1 MLTPDA
7 GRRMS
12 NRWTILA
19 VLFFARLTMAFQ
31 FQAVAALAPLV
42 ATRYGVGLADIGLLI
57 GLYLAPGI
65 ALALPGGALA
75 TRLGERRVVIASLLL
90 MLVGGGLMWAGTG
103 WQMLVAGR
111 VLAGIGGVAVN
122 VLLTKML
129 ADWFVGREISTAMA
143 IYVVSWPLGIA
154 LALLVLPGLAAG
166 GLGPAFAAVPA
177 LIAAGLV
184 LFFFLYR
191 APEAGGAAIALSAA
205 SLPFTPVLAA
215 GWIWAFYNGAI
226 AMVFSFGPVL
236 LIARG
241 WTLEAGSSATSLYL
255 LLMAISIPLGG
266 ILADRSGRRD
276 MVIAISLAG
285 FALLMAATL
294 MVPLG
299 WIPAVFVA
307 MGLVSGLCAG
317 PVMGLPAAVLPPAA
331 RAFGMGVF
339 FTLYYVVMML
349 APMIAG
355 QLADRTGDPA
365 TPFVFGI
372 ALLVSC
378 LGALLLFR
386 ATAAP
391 ALPAR

>member
-1 MLTPDA
+1 MT
-7 GRRMS
+7 

-19 VLFFARLTMAFQ
+19 VLFVARLTMAFQ
-31 FQAVAALAPLV
+31 FQAVAALAPLIGD
-42 ATRYGVGLADIGLLI
+42 AYGVGLADIGLLI

-75 TRLGERRVVIASLLL
+75 TRLGERRVVIASLGV
-90 MLVGGGLMWAGTG
+90 MLVGGVLMWAGTG
-103 WQMLVAGR
+103 WEMLVLGR

-166 GLGPAFAAVPA
+166 GLGPAFAAVPG
-177 LIAAGLV
+177 LIAFGLA
-184 LFFFLYR
+184 LFLAFYR
-191 APEAGGAAIALSAA
+191 PPEASAAIALSAA
-205 SLPFTPVLAA
+205 RLPLAPVLAA

-241 WTLEAGSSATSLYL
+241 RTLEAGSSATSLYL

-266 ILADRSGRRD
+266 ILADRTDRRD
-276 MVIAISLAG
+276 TVIAVSLAG

-294 MVPLG
+294 VVPVG
-299 WIPAVFVA
+299 WIPAVFIA

-317 PVMGLPAAVLPPAA
+317 PVMGLPAAVLAPQT
-331 RAFGMGVF
+331 RAFGMGLF

-349 APMIAG
+349 APMLAG
-355 QLADRTGDPA
+355 QLTDLTGDPA
-365 TPFVFGI
+365 TPFLFGI

-378 LGALLLFR
+378 LGALMLFR
-386 ATAAP
+386 VTAAP
-391 ALPAR
+391 VRAAR

>member
-1 MLTPDA
+1 LT
-7 GRRMS
+7 

-75 TRLGERRVVIASLLL
+75 TRLGERRVVIASLGM

-103 WQMLVAGR
+103 WEMLVAGR

-129 ADWFVGREISTAMA
+129 ADWFVGQEISTAMA

-154 LALLVLPGLAAG
+154 LALLVLPSLAAAG
-166 GLGPAFAAVPA
+166 GLSAAFAAVPV
-177 LIAAGLV
+177 LIAIGLV
-184 LFFFLYR
+184 VFLLLYR
-191 APEAGGAAIALSAA
+191 PPETGGAAVTLSAA
-205 SLPFTPVLAA
+205 SLPLAPVLAA

-241 WTLEAGSSATSLYL
+241 WTLETGSSATSLYL

-276 MVIAISLAG
+276 TVIAVSLAG

-294 MVPLG
+294 LVPVG

-317 PVMGLPAAVLPPAA
+317 PVMGLPAAVLPPAT

-349 APMIAG
+349 APMLAG
-355 QLADRTGDPA
+355 WLADLSGDPA
-365 TPFVFGI
+365 TPFVLGI
-372 ALLVSC
+372 GLLISC

-391 ALPAR
+391 ALAPR